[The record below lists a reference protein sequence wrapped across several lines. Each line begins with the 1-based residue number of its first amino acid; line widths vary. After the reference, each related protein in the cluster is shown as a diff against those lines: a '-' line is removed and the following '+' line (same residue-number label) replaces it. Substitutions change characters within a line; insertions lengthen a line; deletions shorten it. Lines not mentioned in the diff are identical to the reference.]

1 MKWEK
6 LDKNGSQLQTLK
18 RLLLYRDIPC
28 LIIVLKKH
36 WLLCNI
42 FQCCGKILC
51 QEMKNWPILDAFLI
65 QISKQVDGFTFGY
78 QKYNLTWNLL
88 ALDQDGRP
96 SDINIMKQ
104 WLEWVSY
111 GFERNL
117 YTFVTNCFKVTS
129 ARKFCPWLK

>member
-1 MKWEK
+1 
-6 LDKNGSQLQTLK
+6 
-18 RLLLYRDIPC
+18 
-28 LIIVLKKH
+28 
-36 WLLCNI
+36 
-42 FQCCGKILC
+42 
-51 QEMKNWPILDAFLI
+51 MKNWPIFDAFLI
-65 QISKQVDGFTFGY
+65 QISKQVDDFTFGY

-111 GFERNL
+111 GFQRNL

-129 ARKFCPWLK
+129 ARIFCPWLK